1 MVVNF
6 YFQPMKKTLPY
17 LLSIAILCLVA
28 GGHAQTPDEQI
39 CISRFEAAYTEIT
52 DMLDGKDS
60 VDLKRAVFL
69 MEWAVLDGGLDYD
82 AYCFGID
89 TMAMGIKRFIEV
101 NNLDMVKIGGNIALL
116 EFFSRPYT
124 MNGFRPFVYD
134 FDDFRGDKDPTK
146 VFVTK
151 LMRTHDGQCRSL
163 PLLYKILAN
172 EIGIEAYIA
181 YAPNHT
187 FIRHRDEEDR
197 RWINVEL
204 TNHSLPREIFI
215 VETMGITEEAI
226 KKGIYLKPCEDR
238 EVVIH
243 LLAELAVSFFNKFC
257 FIDPFVHKCLGKVL
271 KYDPDNLY
279 ALMNVNDCFFIMAYQ
294 HRKELEAQGLPN
306 DKFMDDVKFILQ
318 DLEKRIKATGHVDM
332 PKHLYDA
339 WVKSM
344 EEEIAR
350 RKSEEH
356 AS

>member
-101 NNLDMVKIGGNIALL
+101 NNLDKVKIGGNIALL

-134 FDDFRGDKDPTK
+134 FDDFRGDKDSTK
-146 VFVTK
+146 SF
-151 LMRTHDGQCRSL
+151 
-163 PLLYKILAN
+163 
-172 EIGIEAYIA
+172 
-181 YAPNHT
+181 
-187 FIRHRDEEDR
+187 RDE
-197 RWINVEL
+197 
-204 TNHSLPREIFI
+204 
-215 VETMGITEEAI
+215 A
-226 KKGIYLKPCEDR
+226 
-238 EVVIH
+238 
-243 LLAELAVSFFNKFC
+243 
-257 FIDPFVHKCLGKVL
+257 
-271 KYDPDNLY
+271 
-279 ALMNVNDCFFIMAYQ
+279 
-294 HRKELEAQGLPN
+294 
-306 DKFMDDVKFILQ
+306 
-318 DLEKRIKATGHVDM
+318 
-332 PKHLYDA
+332 DA
-339 WVKSM
+339 H
-344 EEEIAR
+344 AR
-350 RKSEEH
+350 RPVPES
-356 AS
+356 AFAL